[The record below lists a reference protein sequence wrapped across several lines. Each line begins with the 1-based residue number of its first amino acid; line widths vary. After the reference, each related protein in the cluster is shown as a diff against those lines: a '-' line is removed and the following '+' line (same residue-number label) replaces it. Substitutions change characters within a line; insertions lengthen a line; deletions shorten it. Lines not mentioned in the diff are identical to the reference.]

1 MNRLVKLFVAAIAVV
16 LLGAACSSG
25 GPAPEKSGETQPSAT
40 AGSVAVALS
49 EFAMTPSVRAVS
61 AGSVTFSVSNTG
73 SVEHEF
79 VILRTSAAA
88 DALPQK
94 GAEASEAGLVDEI
107 EGIKS
112 GEAGSLN
119 VDLASGHYVV
129 ICNLPDHYAA
139 GMYADLTVN

>member
-1 MNRLVKLFVAAIAVV
+1 MNRLAKLFVAAIAVV

-25 GPAPEKSGETQPSAT
+25 GSAPENSGATQPSAT
-40 AGSVAVALS
+40 AGGVAVTLS
-49 EFAMTPSVRAVS
+49 EFAVTPSVRAVP

-73 SVEHEF
+73 NVEHEF

-88 DALPQK
+88 DALPQD

-112 GEAGSLN
+112 GEAGSLT

-139 GMYADLTVN
+139 GMYAALTVN

>member
-1 MNRLVKLFVAAIAVV
+1 MNRITRLSGAAMAVI
-16 LLGAACSSG
+16 LLGAACSSS
-25 GPAPEKSGETQPSAT
+25 KSAAQNSGSTQPSAT
-40 AGSVAVALS
+40 PGRVAVALS
-49 EFAMTPSVRAVS
+49 EFAIAPSVRAVP

-73 SVEHEF
+73 NVEHEF

-88 DALPQK
+88 DALPQE

-112 GEAGSLN
+112 GEAGSLT